1 VTLLPQAVS
10 YVEQTMHISFAH
22 NSMRIKFEPSE
33 GSMMIDV
40 STVRALE
47 LIENIQNS
55 RCKASLFGLLNVT
68 VTKMGERLLRSNILQ
83 PPAQKDIVEKRYA
96 AVQELVSNTSV
107 FAAVRTGLFGS
118 CLFGSS
124 EFL

>member
-1 VTLLPQAVS
+1 
-10 YVEQTMHISFAH
+10 MHVYFAQ
-22 NSMRIKFEPSE
+22 NSMRIKYEPSE

-47 LIENIQNS
+47 LIENIQSS
-55 RCKASLFGLLNVT
+55 RCKASLFGLLNLT
-68 VTKMGERLLRSNILQ
+68 ITKMGERLLRSNILQ
-83 PPAQKDIVEKRYA
+83 PPTQKDIIEKRYN
-96 AVQELVSNTSV
+96 AVQELVASTSI

-118 CLFGSS
+118 CLFGCS